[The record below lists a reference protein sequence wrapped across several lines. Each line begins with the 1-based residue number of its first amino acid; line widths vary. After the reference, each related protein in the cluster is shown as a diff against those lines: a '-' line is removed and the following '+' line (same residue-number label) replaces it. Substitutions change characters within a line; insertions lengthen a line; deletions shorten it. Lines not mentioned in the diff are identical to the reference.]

1 MYAHGTLEKALF
13 PSGNERKDWMM
24 KKTTMAWAGFSGMLL
39 ACALLPAPFAFAEDT
54 VKAGDVY
61 VTATRVEKELQQVP
75 MSVTVMTA
83 EDVRRSGARTVGEL
97 LEDVPGVQIMNDGSQ
112 GLKRVKIRG
121 EDAFRTLVLI
131 DGQKISEQKSMSGS
145 PMLIDAARIERI
157 EVIKGPASV
166 LYGSDA
172 IGGVVNIITRKGG
185 EKPVEG
191 EVWTGFSG
199 ASRGF
204 SEGMAV
210 RGNIDG
216 FKYNLSGSHSDQG
229 NIHTPDGELANT
241 NFRQT
246 DAAAFLSYDFSEHF
260 TLGAGLD
267 YYKGA
272 FNSTSMKD
280 NGNGNRFFVKVPK
293 WSRSKYYMFAEGKD
307 ISEYLARVRFDAYY
321 QETEKNMENYVG
333 QAGGPGTTTM
343 NGRPVSYTAAD
354 VGMDNFAH
362 NIIRSRGFSLQT
374 DWQLGADHYLIAG
387 YELNYDKLTSDG
399 RTYLD
404 NRITMSPVMSI
415 LINKV
420 TNKYYDGN
428 QLNQSV
434 FASMESQLP
443 WNLALTYGVRW
454 THVSTELTRGE
465 EISDPYTGK
474 MQMGG
479 MTRPMFDKSGAVDKR
494 TLGSD
499 TDFRPVFNV
508 GLVWTGI
515 EDLALRASWA
525 QGFRVP
531 NLTEKYIGTAMGGGT
546 VYGNPGLDPETSN
559 NFEVGARYNHGALD
573 LDLAFFYSI
582 ADDYIASVPVS
593 GSSSVYTYTNVA
605 EARTFGSELAAG
617 YRFSTPY
624 GDITPYAALTWMRRR
639 YDDGNGWKTYD
650 TATPEWVG
658 RYGVRYARALTEN
671 IDFRADVYG
680 RSQSATVYRSATGS
694 SNYDLGGFTT
704 ANVSFGLDFGKE
716 RQFSVLAEV
725 LNIFDKQYQYNT
737 AILEPGLHANVKLS
751 YRF

>member
-1 MYAHGTLEKALF
+1 
-13 PSGNERKDWMM
+13 M
-24 KKTTMAWAGFSGMLL
+24 KKTTMTWTAFSTVLL
-39 ACALLPAPFAFAEDT
+39 ACALLPAPLALAEET

-97 LEDVPGVQIMNDGSQ
+97 LEDVPGVQVQNDGSQ
-112 GLKRVKIRG
+112 GLKRISIRG

-131 DGQKISEQKSMSGS
+131 DGQKISEHKSMSGS
-145 PMLIDAARIERI
+145 PMLIDASRIERI

-172 IGGVVNIITRKGG
+172 IGGVVNIITKKGG

-210 RGNIDG
+210 RGNLDG
-216 FKYNLSGSHSDQG
+216 FKYSLSGSHSDQG
-229 NIHTPDGELANT
+229 NIHTPEGELDNT

-246 DAAAFLSYDFSEHF
+246 DASAFLSYDFSEHF
-260 TLGAGLD
+260 TVGAGLD

-280 NGNGNRFFVKVPK
+280 NGNGNRFFVRVPK
-293 WSRSKYYMFAEGKD
+293 WARTKYYLFAEGKD

-321 QETEKNMENYVG
+321 QKNEKDMRNYVG
-333 QAGGPGTTTM
+333 QASGPGSTSM
-343 NGRPVSYTAAD
+343 NGRPVSYASAD
-354 VGMDNFAH
+354 VVMDNFAH
-362 NIIRSRGFSLQT
+362 NIIRSRGISLQT

-387 YELNYDKLTSDG
+387 YELNYDRLNSDG
-399 RTYLD
+399 RTYLN
-404 NRITMSPVMSI
+404 NRISMSPVMSI
-415 LINKV
+415 LINK
-420 TNKYYDGN
+420 TTDKYYDGN
-428 QLNQSV
+428 QLNQSL

-454 THVSTELTRGE
+454 THVRTELTRGE
-465 EISDPYTGK
+465 EVSNPYTGT

-479 MTRPMFDKSGAVDKR
+479 MKRPMFDYSGAVEKR
-494 TLGSD
+494 ALGDD
-499 TDFRPVFNV
+499 TNSRPVFNV

-546 VYGNPGLDPETSN
+546 IYGNPNLDPETSN
-559 NFEVGARYNHGALD
+559 NFEIGARYNHGALD

-582 ADDYIASVPVS
+582 ADNYIASVPVS
-593 GSSSVYTYTNVA
+593 SGSSVYTYTNVA
-605 EARTFGSELAAG
+605 DATTFGSELSAG
-617 YRFSTPY
+617 YRFSTPF
-624 GDITPYAALTWMRRR
+624 GDVTPYASLTWMRRQ

-658 RYGVRYARALTEN
+658 RYGVRYAKALAEDL
-671 IDFRADVYG
+671 DFRADVYG
-680 RSQSATVYRSATGS
+680 RSQSATVYRSSSGS

-704 ANVSFGLDFGKE
+704 ANIALGFDFGPEK
-716 RQFSVLAEV
+716 QFSLLTEV
-725 LNIFDKQYQYNT
+725 LNIFDKRYQYNT

>member
-1 MYAHGTLEKALF
+1 
-13 PSGNERKDWMM
+13 M
-24 KKTTMAWAGFSGMLL
+24 KKTTMTWAAFSSVLL
-39 ACALLPAPFAFAEDT
+39 VCALLPVPLALAEDT

-75 MSVTVMTA
+75 MSVTVMTS

-97 LEDVPGVQIMNDGSQ
+97 LEDVPGVQIQNDGSQ
-112 GLKRVKIRG
+112 GLKRISIRG

-131 DGQKISEQKSMSGS
+131 DGQKISEHKSMSGS
-145 PMLIDAARIERI
+145 PMLIDASRIERI

-172 IGGVVNIITRKGG
+172 IGGVVNIITKKGG

-210 RGNIDG
+210 RGNLDG
-216 FKYNLSGSHSDQG
+216 LKYGLSGSHSDQG
-229 NIHTPDGELANT
+229 NIHTPEGELDNT

-246 DAAAFLSYDFSEHF
+246 DASAFLSYDFSEHF
-260 TLGAGLD
+260 TFGGGLD

-272 FNSTSMKD
+272 FNSTAMSN
-280 NGNGNRFFVKVPK
+280 NGNGNRFFVRVPK
-293 WSRSKYYMFAEGKD
+293 WARTKYYLFAEARD
-307 ISEYLARVRFDAYY
+307 ISDILTRVRLDAYY
-321 QETEKNMENYVG
+321 QKNEKDMRNYVG
-333 QAGGPGTTTM
+333 QAVHTGESYSY
-343 NGRPVSYTAAD
+343 NGRPV
-354 VGMDNFAH
+354 VMKGEGHVIMDNYAH
-362 NIIRSRGFSLQT
+362 NIIRSKGLSLQT
-374 DWQLGADHYLIAG
+374 DWQLGANHYLIAG
-387 YELNYDKLTSDG
+387 YELNYDDLDSTG
-399 RTYLD
+399 RTDMDMFLPFGSA
-404 NRITMSPVMSI
+404 TMGMI
-415 LINKV
+415 GKYT
-420 TNKYYDGN
+420 TNKFYDGN
-428 QLNQSV
+428 QLTQSL

-454 THVSTELTRGE
+454 THVNTELTRGDE
-465 EISDPYTGK
+465 Y
-474 MQMGG
+474 
-479 MTRPMFDKSGAVDKR
+479 KSGYAGMGMMTGGHVVEMAMTHYD
-494 TLGSD
+494 GSRSGGAGTGSASD
-499 TDFRPVFNV
+499 SRPVFNV

-546 VYGNPGLDPETSN
+546 IYGNPHLDPETSN
-559 NFEVGARYNHGALD
+559 NFEIGARYNHDALD

-582 ADDYIASVPVS
+582 ADDYIASVPVNA
-593 GSSSVYTYTNVA
+593 GSTVYTYTNIA
-605 EARTFGSELAAG
+605 DATTFGSELAASYAFDTEYG
-617 YRFSTPY
+617 RF
-624 GDITPYAALTWMRRR
+624 TPYATLTWMRRQ

-658 RYGVRYARALTEN
+658 RYGVRYAKALAEDL
-671 IDFRADVYG
+671 DFRADVFG
-680 RSQSATVYRSATGS
+680 RSQSATVYRSASGS

-704 ANVSFGLDFGKE
+704 ANIALGFDFGPKK
-716 RQFSVLAEV
+716 QFSLLTEV
-725 LNIFDKQYQYNT
+725 LNIFDKRYQYNT

-751 YRF
+751 CRF